1 MPLNCSLWCRQVKS
15 GYTLPIQ
22 NPTVS
27 LHLFTVH
34 KSCLFLPV
42 SNSFLTREAN
52 KGQVLDLAPLGPS
65 VPHVDQDRGHKG
77 VDDLDVSTS
86 GESAKPS
93 FLFSSLSSIFFALS
107 DSEKTCGSKRTM
119 YEEVPRLHTL
129 DATLDALSV
138 SWCPQYWH
146 GAYVQIPG
154 GSQGSLVSP
163 Q

>member
-1 MPLNCSLWCRQVKS
+1 MLFVVQASEKWLHFTHSKSHGWPVLIHRPQVLPLSPSQ
-15 GYTLPIQ
+15 Q
-22 NPTVS
+22 
-27 LHLFTVH
+27 
-34 KSCLFLPV
+34 
-42 SNSFLTREAN
+42 SFLTREAN

-77 VDDLDVSTS
+77 ADDLDVSTS

-138 SWCPQYWH
+138 SWCPQYWP